1 MRHLTWF
8 PLLTLALITGCSSE
22 TEEKKGDGKKG
33 VEVTLDGMKSTAPGS
48 WVEETPSNRMRFA
61 QFKLPRAKGDERDG
75 EVIIFKGLGG
85 GAAANVE
92 RWKGQFIPP
101 EGKKIDDVAKVDKIK
116 IGENAGTLLDI
127 QGTYKFKAAPFD
139 PNSKEERLP
148 HYRMV
153 AIYFDGPK
161 DVYQIKM
168 TGPSKTIEQ
177 YKKGF
182 DEWLKGFK

>member
-1 MRHLTWF
+1 MRF
-8 PLLTLALITGCSSE
+8 ALLTLAVLVVGCAVSTTAE
-22 TEEKKGDGKKG
+22 EEKDKGGKGK
-33 VEVTLDGMKSTAPGS
+33 EISLDGLTSTTPGT
-48 WVEETPSNRMRFA
+48 WVSEEPSNKMRFA

-75 EVIIFKGLGG
+75 EVVIFKGLGG
-85 GAAANVE
+85 GTKPNIE

-101 EGKKIDDVAKVDKIK
+101 EGKTIDDVAKVETIK
-116 IGENAGTLLDI
+116 IGTNEATQLDV
-127 QGTYKFKAAPFD
+127 QGTYKFKNPPFD
-139 PNSKEERLP
+139 PNAKEERLP

-168 TGPSKTIEQ
+168 TGPSKTLEM

-182 DEWLKGFK
+182 DEWVKAFK